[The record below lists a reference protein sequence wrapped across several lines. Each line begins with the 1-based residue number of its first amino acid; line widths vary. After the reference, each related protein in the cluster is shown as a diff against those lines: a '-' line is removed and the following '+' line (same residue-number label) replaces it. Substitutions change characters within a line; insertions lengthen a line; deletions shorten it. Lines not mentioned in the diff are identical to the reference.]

1 LQNIENQL
9 LRDKNI
15 FLPGKTT
22 YKTLD
27 KTLYFPSFY
36 WKFAPQFLK
45 TEKIKVM
52 AITAQDV
59 NKLRQMTGAGM
70 MDCKKAL
77 TESNGDFEGAIDIL
91 RKAGQKVASKR
102 ADNEVSEGIVLINVS
117 TDGTNGKLVALACE
131 TEPVSKVEGF
141 RSLAQEILAIAVK
154 SNATSKDELL
164 KAALADGRSVEEN
177 MVDYMGKIGEKL
189 DIVGYENVNAE
200 KVVSYVHS
208 NGKLGVLLAFNGTE
222 GADLEEL
229 GKDVAMQI
237 AAMKPV
243 AVDKDGVDS
252 NTVEREIE
260 IGKEQAR
267 AEGKPEEMLEKI
279 ATGKLNRFFKD
290 FTLLNQ
296 DFVKD
301 PSKNIRQLLADK
313 GKTLTVQEFKRISIG
328 G

>member
-1 LQNIENQL
+1 
-9 LRDKNI
+9 
-15 FLPGKTT
+15 
-22 YKTLD
+22 
-27 KTLYFPSFY
+27 
-36 WKFAPQFLK
+36 
-45 TEKIKVM
+45 M

-77 TESNGDFEGAIDIL
+77 SEADGDFEAAIDIL

-102 ADNEVSEGIVLINVS
+102 ADNTVSEGIVLINVS
-117 TDGTNGKLVALACE
+117 TDGSNGKLMALACE
-131 TEPVSKVEGF
+131 TEPVSKVESF
-141 RSLAQEILAIAVK
+141 RALAKDILDVAVK
-154 SNATSKDELL
+154 TNAGSKDDLL
-164 KAALADGRSVEEN
+164 KAPLADGRSVEEN
-177 MVDYMGKIGEKL
+177 MVDMMGKIGEKL
-189 DIVGYENVNAE
+189 DIIGYENVNAE
-200 KVVSYVHS
+200 RVVSYVHS
-208 NGKLGVLLAFNGTE
+208 NGKLGVLLALNGL
-222 GADLEEL
+222 GGVDVEEL

-243 AVDKDGVDS
+243 AVDKDDVDS

-267 AEGKPEEMLEKI
+267 AEGKPEAMLEKI
-279 ATGKLNRFFKD
+279 ALGKLNKFYKD

-301 PSKNIRQLLADK
+301 PSKNIRQLLSDTAS
-313 GKTLTVQEFKRISIG
+313 TLTVKEFKRISIG